1 MNVSETC
8 KYVLVSLVLGTFAAM
23 PAHGQDGRPR
33 PEPATP
39 ATPATPGAEPVVE
52 LGQPVDADAGVVP
65 GPPAEIAAGAAGDRA
80 PIVLANGRRPD
91 RGDRVVLA
99 FDDVSVKDTIPFIVE
114 TTGKV
119 VMPVNITTLKAKKIT
134 LINDEPIDRMTALDL
149 LVEAF
154 RLNDVGVIEHDNRI
168 IIALLSEMPRF
179 PTPVIGPDEDI
190 FDRIDRGTIVTKIF
204 AVRET
209 DAESLAEQLRDPL
222 PDHPTNK
229 VDMNSN
235 QIIAPAHTGLSH
247 RPPRPTQHPARP
259 PAPVHPH
266 PLPLAYADAN
276 EIAQNIL
283 DLFEDTGTARTGTA
297 TQRTSQ
303 ASRQRRATQRGA
315 RTPQRATGAG
325 TTGPGPTAELRI
337 TVNVQQNA
345 VTVSGEP
352 EVINDIAGLIAEEW
366 DLPRPETTKQVYHL
380 RYTDPLKLRDLLAEL
395 LGGGGAG
402 GAGGA
407 VRRGRGAGAAGGQR
421 ADVSQAIGGIYQIEA
436 YPDSNSLVVLCKT
449 VESFTFLDSLIEDL
463 DQPVFP
469 GGLIVI
475 ELKHADAE
483 EVADQINAIFARA
496 GARVDLQRRTTG
508 LAGVDIGDGEG
519 GGGPAREGTDGGT
532 ITFPWQQGRQD
543 ENETPASPLIGKVR
557 VVPIHRQNAVMI
569 LAAPEYREAVH
580 DIIVNQLDK
589 PGRQV
594 LISAI
599 IAEIELT
606 DDLAFGLRLSSSPIP
621 SGGTIDNRVGAG
633 FGFTGMASNF
643 FGSVFNTTTLDAN
656 MSINVVLQA
665 LAEKT
670 KVRILQEPMV
680 FTADN
685 QEASF
690 FEGKDVPIVVNT
702 QDTLQGGF
710 NETIE
715 YRAVGIGL
723 NVRPRITSSGDVDME
738 INLEISNLDPVESA
752 LGPVFDRRE
761 TTTQVIVKDGQTIV
775 ISGILRDE
783 ETRITRK
790 FPLLGDLPL
799 IGGLFTSIDKQQTRT
814 ELIAFITPYIV
825 DNPDENDD
833 NFNKEARQRL
843 LEISKPLDDQVV
855 TPIDPDKVKSRLLME
870 RYKKYTERAS
880 RPPRPGR
887 GGE

>member
-1 MNVSETC
+1 M
-8 KYVLVSLVLGTFAAM
+8 
-23 PAHGQDGRPR
+23 
-33 PEPATP
+33 
-39 ATPATPGAEPVVE
+39 
-52 LGQPVDADAGVVP
+52 
-65 GPPAEIAAGAAGDRA
+65 
-80 PIVLANGRRPD
+80 
-91 RGDRVVLA
+91 
-99 FDDVSVKDTIPFIVE
+99 
-114 TTGKV
+114 
-119 VMPVNITTLKAKKIT
+119 
-134 LINDEPIDRMTALDL
+134 
-149 LVEAF
+149 
-154 RLNDVGVIEHDNRI
+154 
-168 IIALLSEMPRF
+168 
-179 PTPVIGPDEDI
+179 
-190 FDRIDRGTIVTKIF
+190 
-204 AVRET
+204 
-209 DAESLAEQLRDPL
+209 LAEQAEGLGAEIYPGFAAAEVLYDDTGRVRGVATGDLGIAKDGTRKDGYQPGMELRAKYTLFAEGCRGSLTKTLMERFALGTGADPQTYAIGL
-222 PDHPTNK
+222 KELWHLD
-229 VDMNSN
+229 
-235 QIIAPAHTGLSH
+235 PAQH
-247 RPPRPTQHPARP
+247 RPGLVLHTAGWPLDRKTWGGSFIYHLEDNQAAVGFVVGLDYRNPHLSPFDEFQRFKTHPKIRTM
-259 PAPVHPH
+259 
-266 PLPLAYADAN
+266 LAGGKRISY
-276 EIAQNIL
+276 
-283 DLFEDTGTARTGTA
+283 
-297 TQRTSQ
+297 
-303 ASRQRRATQRGA
+303 GA
-315 RTPQRATGAG
+315 RAPNEG
-325 TTGPGPTAELRI
+325 
-337 TVNVQQNA
+337 
-345 VTVSGEP
+345 
-352 EVINDIAGLIAEEW
+352 GLPSI
-366 DLPRPETTKQVYHL
+366 PK
-380 RYTDPLKLRDLLAEL
+380 
-395 LGGGGAG
+395 
-402 GAGGA
+402 
-407 VRRGRGAGAAGGQR
+407 
-421 ADVSQAIGGIYQIEA
+421 
-436 YPDSNSLVVLCKT
+436 
-449 VESFTFLDSLIEDL
+449 
-463 DQPVFP
+463 PVFP